1 MNIYLAKLKEKPFPN
16 IKQKKGVSFTFFSD
30 KKKTGTVFD
39 ETEEKEEEGPEE
51 GPEEGQE
58 DGTEEEV
65 KKNACIIKDGRNQ
78 KTINRSQILETLKSN
93 KIFSVMRKT
102 LPKQMPDVL
111 EEDREEDK
119 IKKIINKVG
128 KRREEKEDQEEEE
141 EPTGSEEEPTG
152 SEEELAESEE
162 EPTEKMKKQKMVKEP
177 VVYKNVDENE
187 KIEGIE
193 VKKRMPAREKYNI
206 RTSSYYMN
214 NRKKFISHLI
224 PLFDKYKKE
233 LKDEDKIATCD
244 DSSKSSK
251 KSEFNL
257 MIHQHVVK
265 DYLNLHTPYRGLLLF
280 HGLGSGK
287 TCTSIAIAEGM
298 KSQKQVHV
306 LTLASL
312 KANFFDQMKVCGDP
326 IYRLDQY
333 WEFISIEGK
342 PDYVPLLMNLLS
354 LPESSIKSRKGAWMV
369 NVSKPSNFNDLND
382 EDKKVLNEQI
392 NEMIR
397 SKYNDINYNGLNDNI
412 MNELTSNGKKNPFD
426 NSVVI
431 IDEAHNFVSMI
442 VNKIQQKKAN
452 SYKLYEHLM
461 AATNA
466 RIVLLSGTPII
477 NYPNEIGIMFN
488 ILRGYIKTWTFP
500 VKKKEGSDRLDR
512 DTLVRWF
519 EEKGLSE
526 FDYVDFSGENI
537 TITRNPFGFV
547 NKNRI
552 ENMNKRGGKKR
563 KGTRRHKVK
572 QNESKKSRK
581 EDKNEEGVY
590 KMKNG
595 LIVLDKPIGNSMLDE
610 TTDQRI
616 ERIEAELGTQHG
628 GSFQT
633 YKGVS
638 LDETGN
644 LNDTDFKKII
654 VKTLKDHGIETTIPS
669 KIKATNY
676 TSLPDI
682 SKTFLEMFVELD
694 SSEMKNK
701 TVFQKRILGLTS
713 YFKGASDGLYP
724 SFVPSEYD
732 PVYHIERVPMSS
744 YQFGLYEKIREEESK
759 QEKNNRKNQAKL
771 EKRGAGAA
779 EELFKTTASY
789 RIGSRLC
796 CNFAFPDPPGRPQK
810 NKDELI
816 GKEEIEEDM
825 DDEPKQRGKKMM
837 GGEDS
842 EEEDEEDEEE
852 EEEEDEEDEEEEKND
867 KIEILD
873 DIVLHDVTNL
883 EEPKK
888 NVEKEEEEEE
898 EDDDVVKV
906 KNPKKT
912 NKKKE
917 DAKRISEVLGE
928 LKLRSDE
935 IFSPSGLKM
944 YSPKYLKLFENIENE
959 ENKGLHLIYS
969 QFRTLEGI
977 ALFKEVLEANG
988 YAEFKIQ
995 KVGGSDWEI
1004 VEKEDDIKKPK
1015 FALHTGT
1022 ETDEEKKIILNVY
1035 NSKWD
1040 EVPSSIVNKLQSRN
1054 VENNIMGETIKILM
1068 ITASGA
1074 EGINLKNTRFVH
1086 IMEPYWNMVRPQQV
1100 IGRARRICS
1109 HQDLPEELRTV
1120 KVYLY
1125 MSVISDDISL
1135 DKHKNLRGRDV
1146 SRLTNKMSSHLDE
1159 STLLGRYVRQLQAI
1173 PSVITTDQ
1181 QLFERALQKDQV
1193 NSQILTAVKESSIDC
1208 TLYENKGENLS
1219 CFSFGEV
1226 RTNAFS
1232 SKPNIQQDMADKDVV
1247 EIREKKSSY
1256 REFVYDGVTYVQNKA
1271 SYELYNK
1278 SDFEEAQKTRIT
1290 MYPIGKEIPGKKKV
1304 IFY

>member
-16 IKQKKGVSFTFFSD
+16 NIQKKGVSVTLFSD
-30 KKKTGTVFD
+30 KKD
-39 ETEEKEEEGPEE
+39 EGEKLVQENEEVEENNNEKEEVPEE
-51 GPEEGQE
+51 ILVEPTQE
-58 DGTEEEV
+58 TKV
-65 KKNACIIKDGRNQ
+65 KPKKRCIIKDGRN
-78 KTINRSQILETLKSN
+78 KTISRETIMETLKSN
-93 KIFSVMRKT
+93 KIFSVTRKT
-102 LPKQMPDVL
+102 LPKQMPDNV
-111 EEDREEDK
+111 E
-119 IKKIINKVG
+119 IK
-128 KRREEKEDQEEEE
+128 DYEEEE
-141 EPTGSEEEPTG
+141 EKEEEEDTNIPEKKMDEEQDK
-152 SEEELAESEE
+152 SDEEEEQDDENKEE
-162 EPTEKMKKQKMVKEP
+162 KEKITNKKKKIMVKQQYE
-177 VVYKNVDENE
+177 NVDGN
-187 KIEGIE
+187 KILDGVEIN
-193 VKKRMPAREKYNI
+193 KRMPAKEKYNI

-233 LKDEDKIATCD
+233 LKNEENVVTCD
-244 DSSKSSK
+244 TKSKSTK
-251 KSEFNL
+251 KGEFNL
-257 MIHQHVVK
+257 MIHQRVVS

-298 KSQKQVHV
+298 KSQKQIHV

-333 WEFISIEGK
+333 WEFVSIEGK
-342 PDYVPLLMNLLS
+342 PDYISLLSNLLS
-354 LPESSIKSRKGAWMV
+354 LPESSIKKRNGAWMV

-392 NEMIR
+392 DEMIR

-412 MNELTSNGKKNPFD
+412 MNELTENGKINPFD

-442 VNKIQQKKAN
+442 VNKMKQKGAN
-452 SYKLYEHLM
+452 SYKLYEYLM
-461 AATNA
+461 AATNT

-500 VKKKEGSDRLDR
+500 IKKKVGSEKLDR
-512 DTLVRWF
+512 DTLISWF

-537 TITRNPFGFV
+537 TITRNPFGFI

-552 ENMNKRGGKKR
+552 DRARKIGGKKSGKTQR
-563 KGTRRHKVK
+563 NK
-572 QNESKKSRK
+572 SKKNVSKKIRK
-581 EDKNEEGVY
+581 NEKREEGVY
-590 KMKNG
+590 KMDNG
-595 LIVLDKPIGNSMLDE
+595 LIVLDEPIGNSVLDE
-610 TTDQRI
+610 TNEQRN
-616 ERIEAELGTQHG
+616 ERIQAELGTQLG

-638 LDETGN
+638 LDQTGN
-644 LNDTDFKKII
+644 LTDADFKKII
-654 VKTLKDHGIETTIPS
+654 VKILKDKGIETNMPS
-669 KIKATNY
+669 KIKVTNN

-682 SKTFLEMFVELD
+682 SKEFLELFVELD

-713 YFKGASDGLYP
+713 YFKGANDELYP
-724 SFVPSEYD
+724 SFVASEYD
-732 PVYHIERVPMSS
+732 PVYHIEKVPMST

-759 QEKNNRKNQAKL
+759 QEKNNKKKQARM
-771 EKRGAGAA
+771 EKKGAAAA
-779 EELFKTTASY
+779 EELFKGTSTY
-789 RIGSRLC
+789 RIASRQC

-810 NKDELI
+810 TKEELI
-816 GKEEIEEDM
+816 GKEEIDEMEE
-825 DDEPKQRGKKMM
+825 EPKKRGNKKML

-842 EEEDEEDEEE
+842 DEDESEDEEIQEEP
-852 EEEEDEEDEEEEKND
+852 EKE
-867 KIEILD
+867 KLEILG
-873 DIVLHDVTNL
+873 DIVLQDVTNL
-883 EEPKK
+883 EEPI
-888 NVEKEEEEEE
+888 ERQQEELDEDEEIM
-898 EDDDVVKV
+898 KV
-906 KNPKKT
+906 KKPNKTKKRDD
-912 NKKKE
+912 NAKK
-917 DAKRISEVLGE
+917 ISEVLGE
-928 LKLRSDE
+928 LRLRSKE

-944 YSPKYLKLFENIENE
+944 YSPKYLKLLENIEDK

-995 KVGGSDWEI
+995 KAGGSDWEM
-1004 VEKEDDIKKPK
+1004 VESDEDVGKPK

-1040 EVPSSIVNKLQSRN
+1040 EVPSSIVNKLRSRN
-1054 VENNIMGETIKILM
+1054 IENNFMGKTIKILM
-1068 ITASGA
+1068 ITSSGA

-1086 IMEPYWNMVRPQQV
+1086 IMEPYWNMVRPKQV

-1125 MSVISDDISL
+1125 MCVIPKDISL
-1135 DKHKNLRGRDV
+1135 DKHKNLRSRDI
-1146 SRLTNKMSSHLDE
+1146 SKLTSKMSSYLDD
-1159 STLLGRYVRQLQAI
+1159 STILGRYVRQLSAI
-1173 PSVITTDQ
+1173 PEVITTDQ

-1208 TLYENKGENLS
+1208 TLYENKEENLS

-1232 SKPNIQQDMADKDVV
+1232 SKPNIMQDMADKDVV
-1247 EIREKKSSY
+1247 EKREQRASY
-1256 REFVYDGVTYVQNKA
+1256 REFVYDGVAYVQNKNT
-1271 SYELYNK
+1271 YELYNK

>member
-16 IKQKKGVSFTFFSD
+16 IKQKKGVSVTLFSD
-30 KKKTGTVFD
+30 KRMDQTLSD
-39 ETEEKEEEGPEE
+39 ETKEPEKIEEKTEIIEKKDQEEDEIMENVEKKEE
-51 GPEEGQE
+51 
-58 DGTEEEV
+58 
-65 KKNACIIKDGRNQ
+65 KKMCVIKDGRNK
-78 KTINRSQILETLKSN
+78 KTIERNQILETLKSN
-93 KIFSVMRKT
+93 KIFAVMRKT
-102 LPKQMPDVL
+102 LPRQMPEVVQ
-111 EEDREEDK
+111 EESED
-119 IKKIINKVG
+119 
-128 KRREEKEDQEEEE
+128 EDEEEE
-141 EPTGSEEEPTG
+141 EKIKKVIEKVAKEEGEEEEK
-152 SEEELAESEE
+152 EE
-162 EPTEKMKKQKMVKEP
+162 TEKVTKKKSKVIVAKEQ
-177 VVYKNVDENE
+177 VAYQDVDGNE
-187 KIEGIE
+187 IIDGVE
-193 VKKRMPAREKYNI
+193 VKKRMPAKRSYNI

-233 LKDEDKIATCD
+233 LQDEDKIATCD
-244 DSSKSSK
+244 DQSKKSK

-257 MIHQHVVK
+257 MIHQRVVS

-333 WEFISIEGK
+333 WEFVSIEGK
-342 PDYVPLLMNLLS
+342 PDYVSILSNLLS
-354 LPESSIKSRKGAWMV
+354 LPESSIKKRKGAWMV
-369 NVSKPSNFNDLND
+369 NVSKPSNFTDLND
-382 EDKKVLNEQI
+382 DDKRVLNEQI
-392 NEMIR
+392 DEMIR
-397 SKYNDINYNGLNDNI
+397 SKYNDINYNGLNENI
-412 MNELTSNGKKNPFD
+412 MAELTNNGKKNPFD

-442 VNKIQQKKAN
+442 VNKMQQKKAI
-452 SYKLYEHLM
+452 SYKLYEYLM
-461 AATNA
+461 SATNA

-500 VKKKEGSDRLDR
+500 VKKKTGSEKLDR
-512 DTLVRWF
+512 DTLVNWF
-519 EEKGLSE
+519 EEKGLSQ

-537 TITRNPFGFV
+537 TITRNPFGFI

-552 ENMNKRGGKKR
+552 EKMKKLGGKKANHT
-563 KGTRRHKVK
+563 KRHRVK
-572 QNESKKSRK
+572 QNVSKKARK
-581 EDKNEEGVY
+581 EEKAEEGVY

-595 LIVLDKPIGNSMLDE
+595 LIVLDKPIGNSVMDE
-610 TTDQRI
+610 TDAQRN
-616 ERIEAELGTQHG
+616 ERIDAELGTQFG
-628 GSFQT
+628 GSFQS

-644 LNDTDFKKII
+644 LSDTDFKKYVVQI
-654 VKTLKDHGIETTIPS
+654 LKEKGIETNIPS
-669 KIKATNY
+669 KIKVTNN

-682 SKTFLEMFVELD
+682 SKEFLEMFVELD

-701 TVFQKRILGLTS
+701 NVFQKRVLGLTS
-713 YFKGASDGLYP
+713 YFKGANDELYP
-724 SFVPSEYD
+724 RFVPSEYD
-732 PVYHIERVPMSS
+732 PVYHIEKVPMSG

-759 QEKNNRKNQAKL
+759 QEKNNRKNQAKQ
-771 EKRGAGAA
+771 EKKGAAAA
-779 EELFKTTASY
+779 EELFKGTSTY
-789 RIGSRLC
+789 RIASRQC

-816 GKEEIEEDM
+816 GKEEIEEEEM
-825 DDEPKQRGKKMM
+825 EENPKKRGRKKMT
-837 GGEDS
+837 GGENS
-842 EEEDEEDEEE
+842 DEENSDEEE
-852 EEEEDEEDEEEEKND
+852 VQEEEPEPEEKEEEK
-867 KIEILD
+867 KKKLEILD
-873 DIVLHDVTNL
+873 SIVLQGVTNL
-883 EEPKK
+883 EEPE
-888 NVEKEEEEEE
+888 EKEEVQEEE
-898 EDDDVVKV
+898 EDIMKV
-906 KNPKKT
+906 KKPKKT
-912 NKKKE
+912 NQKKE

-928 LKLRSDE
+928 LKLRSEE

-944 YSPKYLKLFENIENE
+944 YSPKYLKLLENIQNK

-969 QFRTLEGI
+969 QFRTLEGV

-988 YAEFKIQ
+988 YAEFRIQ
-995 KVGGSDWEI
+995 KVSGSDWEI
-1004 VEKEDDIKKPK
+1004 VEKEEDIGKPK

-1035 NSKWD
+1035 NSKWG

-1054 VENNIMGETIKILM
+1054 IENNFMGETIKILM

-1086 IMEPYWNMVRPQQV
+1086 IMEPYWNMVRPKQV

-1120 KVYLY
+1120 TVYLY
-1125 MSVISDDISL
+1125 MSVIPEDISL
-1135 DKHKNLRGRDV
+1135 DKHKNLRSRDV
-1146 SRLTNKMSSHLDE
+1146 SKLTSKMSSYIDNT
-1159 STLLGRYVRQLQAI
+1159 TLLGRYVRQLEAI
-1173 PSVITTDQ
+1173 PAVITTDQ

-1208 TLYENKGENLS
+1208 TLYENKEENLS

-1226 RTNAFS
+1226 RSNAFS
-1232 SKPNIQQDMADKDVV
+1232 SKPNIMQDMADKDVKEMRV
-1247 EIREKKSSY
+1247 QKASY
-1256 REFVYDGVTYVQNKA
+1256 REFIYDGVTYVQNKDT
-1271 SYELYNK
+1271 YELYNK
-1278 SDFEEAQKTRIT
+1278 TDFAEAQKTGVT
-1290 MYPIGKEIPGKKKV
+1290 MYPVGKEIPGKKKV